1 MFDEGVIA
9 LVPQLFYNHSV
20 EGFVSSEKKKK
31 IKEKKKRRN
40 ASPSISRLGDLES
53 IKL

>member
-20 EGFVSSEKKKK
+20 EGFVSSGKKKK
-31 IKEKKKRRN
+31 KEE
-40 ASPSISRLGDLES
+40 RLSVDFV
-53 IKL
+53 IR

>member
-31 IKEKKKRRN
+31 EKKKRKEGTPLHRF
-40 ASPSISRLGDLES
+40 RD
-53 IKL
+53 

>member
-20 EGFVSSEKKKK
+20 EGFVSSGKKKK
-31 IKEKKKRRN
+31 EKERL
-40 ASPSISRLGDLES
+40 SIDFVIR
-53 IKL
+53 

>member
-31 IKEKKKRRN
+31 EKKKRKKGTPLHRF
-40 ASPSISRLGDLES
+40 RD
-53 IKL
+53 

>member
-31 IKEKKKRRN
+31 EKKKRK
-40 ASPSISRLGDLES
+40 E
-53 IKL
+53 